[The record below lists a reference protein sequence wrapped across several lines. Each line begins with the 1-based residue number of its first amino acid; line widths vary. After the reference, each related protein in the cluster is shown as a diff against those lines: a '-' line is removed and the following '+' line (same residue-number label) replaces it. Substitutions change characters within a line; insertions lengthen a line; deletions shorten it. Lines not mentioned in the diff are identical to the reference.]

1 MASDYGD
8 ESGEKML
15 DNFTRFCEFKGE
27 AAMRERARKIQDAC
41 DHAKSRSKA
50 HGVVEDGGERRVE
63 WAKLD
68 MAEFRAIDGYDDIKQ
83 IIEAKLRAHG
93 VEPAWFEDK
102 EAGKEYLLFRVVDAQ
117 EVWDSFDELSDEA
130 ETAAEKAAEKAKER
144 VRANRDERPLE
155 VRAQQAREASAA
167 LEAERSGA
175 RAQARE
181 PRFQELRSK

>member
-41 DHAKSRSKA
+41 DHAKSSSKA
-50 HGVVEDGGERRVE
+50 HEAVEDGDTKRVE

-68 MAEFRAIDGYDDIKQ
+68 MAEFRAIEGYEDIKQ
-83 IIEAKLRAHG
+83 VIEAKMRAHG
-93 VEPAWFEDK
+93 VEPVWFEDK
-102 EAGKEYLLFRVVDAQ
+102 AAGKEYLLFRVVDAQ
-117 EVWDSFDELSDEA
+117 EVWDGFDELSR
-130 ETAAEKAAEKAKER
+130 ETESAAEKAAERTKGR
-144 VRANRDERPLE
+144 VHGSRDERPLE